1 MSLSAAHNHRALAVD
16 IDGLMQDSYLLV
28 VELRHGASAQ
38 NSDQLWQRCVEQVE
52 RVRQDLE
59 AAHVSERS
67 IELISHAQ
75 CALLD
80 ETMLGCAQGDA
91 HARWAGEPLQAKFFN
106 RHQAGEFFYTDLREV
121 LHQPAPDPL
130 VLTTFQRVLMLGFRG
145 RYPDNDDPEREQ
157 LLTMLTARVAPFELD
172 HVLPSQR
179 RSSRRLGWLGRDHSP
194 LVHLLMAALVLGLVW
209 WGLDQLLGNVIAT
222 LVPGQ
227 A

>member
-1 MSLSAAHNHRALAVD
+1 MSLRTAQNHRVMALD

-28 VELRHGASAQ
+28 VELRQGASAH

-52 RVRQDLE
+52 RVRQDLA
-59 AAHVSERS
+59 AAHVSQRS

-106 RHQAGEFFYTDLREV
+106 RHQAGEFFYADLREV

-157 LLTMLTARVAPFELD
+157 LLATLTARVAPLQLE
-172 HVLPSQR
+172 HSLPSQLPAG
-179 RSSRRLGWLGRDHSP
+179 RRLAWLWRDTSA
-194 LVHLLMAALVLGLVW
+194 LVHLLMAAVVLGLVW